1 MDMSTAERIFGST
14 IDVIIIIS
22 APFKPFEFD
31 NGCNYYII
39 MVNSTAERIFG
50 STIDVIIIISDPFKP
65 FEFDDG
71 CNYYIIIVNC
81 TCASILSFL
90 NDILKGH
97 GRHSDTPIAV
107 NVS

>member
-39 MVNSTAERIFG
+39 
-50 STIDVIIIISDPFKP
+50 
-65 FEFDDG
+65 
-71 CNYYIIIVNC
+71 IVNC
-81 TCASILSFL
+81 TFASILSFL